1 MLIQQPQLISIRE
14 NKPTLVKNFVT
25 LKKKYDFNLLSQFME
40 ENDSTVMSHS
50 SIGNLRD
57 VFRIP
62 GVSGYLK
69 EFKTFFD
76 FLTKMFNYQ
85 RDEQDEVDLFFS
97 FVSQSGHSHVDV
109 EDVFIIGL
117 EGRVIYKVFN
127 DENKN
132 YTVEKGDMICIPK
145 GLKHKVIALDPRI
158 IASVG
163 LFGDRVKS
171 V

>member
-1 MLIQQPQLISIRE
+1 MLLKKNEINYIKE
-14 NKPTLVKNFVT
+14 NKVCFVKNFVS
-25 LKKKYDFNLLSQFME
+25 LERQYDFNLLSDLME
-40 ENDSTVMSHS
+40 ENNFSITQKSHF
-50 SIGNLRD
+50 GNLKD
-57 VFRIP
+57 VFQICK
-62 GVSGYLK
+62 VSDSLK

-132 YTVEKGDMICIPK
+132 YTVEKGDMIFIPK